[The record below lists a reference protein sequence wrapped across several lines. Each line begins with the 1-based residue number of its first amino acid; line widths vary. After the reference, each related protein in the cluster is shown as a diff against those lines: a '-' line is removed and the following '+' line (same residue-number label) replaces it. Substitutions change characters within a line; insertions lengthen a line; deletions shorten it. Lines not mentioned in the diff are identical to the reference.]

1 MKITK
6 DSLKELIKEELD
18 LYTEEREIPS
28 DVAAYIKDLEKM
40 STDLYMKYVFTSDTG
55 ETHKTHSD
63 RKVPGPRE
71 GVVARSA
78 EELRGTIEA
87 HIAALKIVKK

>member
-1 MKITK
+1 
-6 DSLKELIKEELD
+6 
-18 LYTEEREIPS
+18 
-28 DVAAYIKDLEKM
+28 
-40 STDLYMKYVFTSDTG
+40 MKYVFTSDTG